1 MIAAL
6 LAAGAPLG
14 LLGLRAVRAE
24 TLSAAWVLGEV
35 RRDMATYLY
44 AFVSTTIVFSAFG
57 FVLGRQADRLADLS
71 SKDSL
76 TGLWNRRHF
85 QERLEAEFARSLRYE
100 QPLSILLFDLDDLK
114 QLNDRHGHRAGDV
127 ALRQVA
133 AAIRGNARTS
143 DVVARWGGD
152 EFVLLAPNTG
162 DEEALGLAERV
173 RLSVSATRGDG
184 PGATVSVGVSTVGFR
199 RMNNA
204 EALVRAA
211 DTALYE
217 AKEGGRNR
225 VVAR

>member
-1 MIAAL
+1 VQVSGDL
-6 LAAGAPLG
+6 
-14 LLGLRAVRAE
+14 
-24 TLSAAWVLGEV
+24 
-35 RRDMATYLY
+35 ATYLY
-44 AFVSTTIVFSAFG
+44 TLVSTTIVFSAFG

-76 TGLWNRRHF
+76 TRLWNRRYF

-114 QLNDRHGHRAGDV
+114 QLNDHNGHRAGDL

-133 AAIRGNARTS
+133 AAIRGNARNS

-162 DEEALGLAERV
+162 EEEALGLADRV

-184 PGATVSVGVSTVGFR
+184 PGTTVSVGVSTVGIR

-204 EALVRAA
+204 EALVRVA
-211 DTALYE
+211 DSALYE